1 MKNLLFVLLIIAL
14 IAPCFLLA
22 APIGSRWKASFT
34 SQIGIQPVDRQAL
47 ELGVTTF
54 GTIVDAAQLSKLGFK
69 GIKAGDKV
77 QITLMEGNKLK
88 ISIITVKQEQIIQLK
103 Q

>member
-1 MKNLLFVLLIIAL
+1 MKNLLFVLLFITL
-14 IAPCFLLA
+14 IAPGFLQA
-22 APIGSRWKASFT
+22 APTSARWAASYT
-34 SQIGIQPVDRQAL
+34 SQSGIQPVDRQAL

-88 ISIITVKQEQIIQLK
+88 ISIMTVKQEQIIQLK
-103 Q
+103 

>member
-1 MKNLLFVLLIIAL
+1 MKKLLFTLLFITL
-14 IAPCFLLA
+14 IAPGFLLA
-22 APIGSRWKASFT
+22 APMSGRWAASFT

-47 ELGVTTF
+47 ELGATTF

-88 ISIITVKQEQIIQLK
+88 ISIMAVKQEQIIQLN